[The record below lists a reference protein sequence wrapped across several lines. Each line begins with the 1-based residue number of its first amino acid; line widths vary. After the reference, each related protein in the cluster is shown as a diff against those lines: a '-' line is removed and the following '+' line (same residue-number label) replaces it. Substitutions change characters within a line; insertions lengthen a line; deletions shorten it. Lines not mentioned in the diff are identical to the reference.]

1 MEDQN
6 KRISE
11 IRQKTGRLV
20 KQYNQLKEDNNGL
33 REAYN
38 KLSEDLAEAHKK
50 IEEIQNKD
58 INLHLSRALENG
70 EAGEAAGLKQRLDE
84 YIREIEAVIAF
95 LKD

>member
-6 KRISE
+6 KRISD
-11 IRQKTGRLV
+11 IRQMTGRLV
-20 KQYNQLKEDNNGL
+20 KQFKELRKENNSLKEANMQLKATLD
-33 REAYN
+33 
-38 KLSEDLAEAHKK
+38 EAHKK

-58 INLHLSRALENG
+58 INLHLSRALEHG
-70 EAGEAAGLKQRLDE
+70 EERDEAGLRQRLDD

>member
-11 IRQKTGRLV
+11 IRQKIGRLV
-20 KQYNQLKEDNNGL
+20 KQYDQLKKDNNGL
-33 REAYN
+33 REAN
-38 KLSEDLAEAHKK
+38 LRLSEALESAHKK

-70 EAGEAAGLKQRLDE
+70 EAENTAGLKQRLDE